1 MQCKDFVC
9 GSKSLFML
17 THQGEVY
24 TCGETTNGRLGL
36 GDIDGN
42 VAVPQIVKGLE
53 GIPIKKL
60 AVHSGGRHTLALSIN
75 GEVYSWGEGEDGKL
89 GHGNMRY
96 FVCFTTSY
104 LSTFS
109 QNVIKIR

>member
-1 MQCKDFVC
+1 MDAWVWVV
-9 GSKSLFML
+9 LM
-17 THQGEVY
+17 
-24 TCGETTNGRLGL
+24 
-36 GDIDGN
+36 

-96 FVCFTTSY
+96 FPAANDTLF
-104 LSTFS
+104 
-109 QNVIKIR
+109 